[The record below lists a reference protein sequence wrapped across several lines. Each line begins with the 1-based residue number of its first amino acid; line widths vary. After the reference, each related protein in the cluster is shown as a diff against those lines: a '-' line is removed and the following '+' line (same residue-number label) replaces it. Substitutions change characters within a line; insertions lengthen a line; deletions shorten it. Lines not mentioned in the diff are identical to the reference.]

1 MKFNTFLQGRSSARW
16 RTTKPSTLRRHV
28 YGKQQGINEEIHR
41 ELSDIC
47 SDLRSETQDIRTEIR
62 STRNTLLM
70 VNLLLWVATI
80 GTMVGFFVT
89 Q

>member
-1 MKFNTFLQGRSSARW
+1 MVSNEERIAR
-16 RTTKPSTLRRHV
+16 LE
-28 YGKQQGINEEIHR
+28 GINEEIRR
-41 ELSDIC
+41 ELGGIHTQLEGLRTEARDIRSDF
-47 SDLRSETQDIRTEIR
+47 SNEQRDLRTEIR